1 MIDLQ
6 VDERGNKVMEILK
19 KAKEL
24 GILISESEE
33 MKNLKESE
41 LLMNQDKEAAKLIE
55 DHRELQLDFMQ
66 KLRAGEGKE
75 VIEEARTK
83 LLDKQK
89 QLNEYNVTRYFLDSK
104 KEFDELIK
112 SVNNIMTHEIT
123 GESHSCGE
131 SCNACGGCH

>member
-41 LLMNQDKEAAKLIE
+41 LLINQDEEATKLIE
-55 DHRELQLDFMQ
+55 SHRELQLDFMQ
-66 KLRAGEGKE
+66 KIRSGAGKE
-75 VIEEARTK
+75 DIEEAKAK

-89 QLNEYNVTRYFLDSK
+89 ELSEYNVTRYFLDSK
-104 KEFDELIK
+104 KEFDALIK
-112 SVNNIMTHEIT
+112 NVNNIMTHEIT
-123 GESHSCGE
+123 GESHSCGG
-131 SCNACGGCH
+131 SCGTCGGCH